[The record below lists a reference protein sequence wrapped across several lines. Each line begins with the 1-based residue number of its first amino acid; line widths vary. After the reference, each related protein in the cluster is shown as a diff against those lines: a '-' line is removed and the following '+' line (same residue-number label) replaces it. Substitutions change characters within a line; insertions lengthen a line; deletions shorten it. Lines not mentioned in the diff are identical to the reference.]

1 MFFFCFNDK
10 IKIGGKVESK
20 KGIVTEVYIPV
31 EGPDIY
37 SSNKIG
43 FKIKVDNEIITL
55 EETQDDFNIGI
66 LKNDEVS
73 IIKQTIGDK
82 EFIDIE
88 KVDNNG

>member
-1 MFFFCFNDK
+1 M
-10 IKIGGKVESK
+10 ESK

-31 EGPDIY
+31 EEQDIY

-73 IIKQTIGDK
+73 IIKQTIGGQ